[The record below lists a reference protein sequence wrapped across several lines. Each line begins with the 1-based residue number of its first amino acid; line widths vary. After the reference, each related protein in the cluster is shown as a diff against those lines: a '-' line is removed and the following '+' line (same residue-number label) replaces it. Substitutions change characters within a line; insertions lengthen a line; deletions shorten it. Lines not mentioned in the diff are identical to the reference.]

1 MRMLVIGSS
10 ASAGH
15 GNDDVTQAWPW
26 LAAARLEEA
35 IGESVEVK
43 RVAIYHT
50 GPKAVGAATKA
61 VEANKP
67 DLVVFNYGSVIC
79 AVRTVANRVRNR
91 FGARAYSYFR
101 RAESRFESGPAG
113 QLKQASRANH
123 WARWLARHII
133 GTEANASFEEASGI
147 QVKIIHG
154 LARFED
160 TVVVVFSD
168 PNLPRSV
175 VRENKG
181 ADEIFTRLRARNEDA
196 ARQHRF
202 LVANANPLY
211 NAHPD
216 RDSLYQPDLIH
227 RTVEG
232 HAIQAQV
239 LLETLLNPPSPYAAS
254 AGA

>member
-15 GNDDVTQAWPW
+15 GNDDVAQAWPW
-26 LAAARLEEA
+26 LAARRLEEA
-35 IGESVEVK
+35 IGEPVEVK
-43 RVAIYHT
+43 HVTVYHT
-50 GPKAVGAATKA
+50 GPKAVGAAMKA
-61 VEANKP
+61 VETNKP
-67 DLVVFNYGSVIC
+67 DLVVFSYGSVIC

-91 FGARAYSYFR
+91 FGERAYGYFR
-101 RAESRFESGPAG
+101 RAETRFEAGPAG
-113 QLKQASRANH
+113 PLKRASRANQ
-123 WARWLARHII
+123 WARWLARHLI
-133 GTEANASFEEASGI
+133 GTEANASFDEASGI
-147 QVKIIHG
+147 QVDIIHG

-168 PNLPRSV
+168 PNLPRAI

-181 ADEIFTRLRARNEDA
+181 ADEIFTRLRARNDA
-196 ARQHRF
+196 AAGQHHF
-202 LVANANPLY
+202 LVANANALY

-216 RDSLYQPDLIH
+216 RDSLYQPDLLH

-232 HAIQAQV
+232 HRVQAQA
-239 LLETLLNPPSPYAAS
+239 LLETLLNPPSPYVQP